1 MAFITKSNAK
11 KIISKIDKNRL
22 GIQKCEIYKNPIYFF
37 SQYENN
43 YLLGMKTLF
52 SDPELF
58 IEEYYVPIKNEDTLR
73 YVYEGGKPAYHDCI
87 KCKRL
92 NSDFRNFLIPIEIR
106 KRGKEEVDK
115 FRHWFESNT
124 DLLDK
129 PDVFTARLHM
139 AFNVVVSPKEINRK
153 NSGVEYKENLNLEEL
168 EKRINKHIS
177 EVGEYYKKANQEKK
191 EVIRRFEKKTF
202 LAYKEEAIRNN
213 DTRYSDDAIKGF
225 LKKYDEQFKKPVTE
239 LLIEYYK
246 VKYNPELKFE
256 GYLLEMLGFKAC
268 STCHH

>member
-11 KIISKIDKNRL
+11 RIISKIDKNRL
-22 GIQKCEIYKNPIYFF
+22 GNQKGDVYKKPIYFF

-92 NSDFRNFLIPIEIR
+92 NSDFRNFLIPVEIR

-115 FRHWFESNT
+115 FRNWFESNT

-139 AFNVVVSPKEINRK
+139 AFNVVVIPK
-153 NSGVEYKENLNLEEL
+153 
-168 EKRINKHIS
+168 
-177 EVGEYYKKANQEKK
+177 
-191 EVIRRFEKKTF
+191 
-202 LAYKEEAIRNN
+202 
-213 DTRYSDDAIKGF
+213 
-225 LKKYDEQFKKPVTE
+225 
-239 LLIEYYK
+239 
-246 VKYNPELKFE
+246 
-256 GYLLEMLGFKAC
+256 
-268 STCHH
+268 